1 MLVKNPSVIL
11 FPYLLLILVGLII
24 PSDGEHGFFSIKSLS
39 FLGSFTFLSAYIFL
53 KQKTTIYEL
62 KLLCFLLFSIAF
74 LAFWLLVSSI
84 HDQTTGVS
92 QIDQLKLFLIT
103 LIFPLSSIYII
114 QEKLLSFDQFLK
126 AVLYSSFLYI
136 SIKIILIV
144 LHLCQLVDI
153 WTLLSLA
160 GIRYMRMSIYG
171 NLERI
176 QTSVDIATPF
186 LVFFVLQAER
196 LGLKLSRGFRYGY
209 VFLGLL
215 STFFSFSRYL
225 IFIYMISCFLYFITL
240 TPRKIIKTL
249 LLLVGS
255 AGVAYIALGADEI
268 NQVIERRVF
277 SSENF
282 KSDDTRSLQIQSLL
296 LEHEQYSFIGKG
308 MGAYAEDNI
317 RDPVLL
323 HSYEVQWM
331 AFLMQF
337 GLIGLILLGI
347 PLGFI
352 VYGFV
357 HAPITRV
364 KCAFLCL
371 FLLWLLSGFTNPFLI
386 SLTSGI
392 IYAVFFLSGKKLS
405 ETVLARSF
413 V

>member
-1 MLVKNPSVIL
+1 M
-11 FPYLLLILVGLII
+11 
-24 PSDGEHGFFSIKSLS
+24 
-39 FLGSFTFLSAYIFL
+39 
-53 KQKTTIYEL
+53 
-62 KLLCFLLFSIAF
+62 
-74 LAFWLLVSSI
+74 
-84 HDQTTGVS
+84 
-92 QIDQLKLFLIT
+92 
-103 LIFPLSSIYII
+103 
-114 QEKLLSFDQFLK
+114 
-126 AVLYSSFLYI
+126 
-136 SIKIILIV
+136 
-144 LHLCQLVDI
+144 
-153 WTLLSLA
+153 
-160 GIRYMRMSIYG
+160 
-171 NLERI
+171 
-176 QTSVDIATPF
+176 
-186 LVFFVLQAER
+186 
-196 LGLKLSRGFRYGY
+196 
-209 VFLGLL
+209 
-215 STFFSFSRYL
+215 
-225 IFIYMISCFLYFITL
+225 
-240 TPRKIIKTL
+240 
-249 LLLVGS
+249 
-255 AGVAYIALGADEI
+255 
-268 NQVIERRVF
+268 IERRVF